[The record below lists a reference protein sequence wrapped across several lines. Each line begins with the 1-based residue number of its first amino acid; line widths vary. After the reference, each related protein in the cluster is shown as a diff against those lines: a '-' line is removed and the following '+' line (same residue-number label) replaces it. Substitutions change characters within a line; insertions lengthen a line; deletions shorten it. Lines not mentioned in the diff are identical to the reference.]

1 MPPQYSIEARS
12 LSIVGGAAGHERIDA
27 VVFNNDRSALI
38 AVQGAL
44 QDPGSRTAMLPIA
57 QSQDRTCRWRRP
69 RNRSNRAPSASRP
82 SNRRRHTTKVW
93 RGLPRAPHR
102 AHRRSP
108 GCRRGPHRSDPV
120 QARPRRPRR
129 GAL

>member
-57 QSQDRTCRWRRP
+57 QSQDL
-69 RNRSNRAPSASRP
+69 SMAQAAQSLEQSAQRQQAQQLPPPHHQGMEGPAQSAAQGSQP
-82 SNRRRHTTKVW
+82 QP
-93 RGLPRAPHR
+93 GLSPRA
-102 AHRRSP
+102 AS
-108 GCRRGPHRSDPV
+108 
-120 QARPRRPRR
+120 
-129 GAL
+129 L